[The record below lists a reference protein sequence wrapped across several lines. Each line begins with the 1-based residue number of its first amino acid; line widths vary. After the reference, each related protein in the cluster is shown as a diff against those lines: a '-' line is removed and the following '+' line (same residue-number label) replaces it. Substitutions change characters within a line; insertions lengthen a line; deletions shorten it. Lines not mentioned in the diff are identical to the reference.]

1 MTKIKRIKFTKTN
14 IEKLEHPTGKT
25 PDRYFASNCSA
36 LCVFVQPQPSLVKS
50 YYGSFGK
57 TTIGLDGKQKSSG
70 RYKYICRVGDKPLE
84 AVMAEVRSKL
94 KDWKKEKSQSSKTK
108 IVTNLVKAF
117 VADGAR
123 GFRIKKKGGK
133 IKYKERTSE
142 DYISKLNIYILLMT
156 SNENLIERLT
166 YPTGNLSTAGSLK
179 DIPLNELNQEDI
191 EAFHNRLESTP
202 TVANRVLAVL
212 SVCFAWDSKRGKDRL
227 FKGVNPCLRIEK
239 FPETKDKKFLEIE
252 KVLEIRDY
260 IIQELWR
267 DPHFLA
273 LYMLLMEV
281 GEREVDIFELVWN
294 KPTTITEQKQCS
306 GWINFKNEEIHLTDS
321 KDRNAADVGL
331 TVEAIQV
338 LKKLQQL
345 KIDDASKAGFAAG
358 SKYVFPRPTDPSKPI
373 NYNSFRKKLQ
383 RFNYKFGLAERE
395 HVKGRG
401 KGEFVKGKGK
411 RKAYKY
417 KNNYSF
423 KHLRKTFVTH
433 FGREHGVEA
442 ASERMRHSSPQVTRD
457 HYFNYETEKLRV
469 KHVYNTGDNVI
480 PLKKL
485 GAADE

>member
-1 MTKIKRIKFTKTN
+1 MKRIKATKTN
-14 IEKLEHPTGKT
+14 IEKLEHPTGKK
-25 PDRYFASNCSA
+25 PDRYFATNCSA
-36 LCVFVQPQPSLVKS
+36 LCIFVQPQPSLNKS

-57 TTIGLDGKQKSSG
+57 TIIGPDGKQKSTG

-84 AVMAEVRSKL
+84 AVMNEVRAKL
-94 KDWKKEKSQSSKTK
+94 KDWKKDKSQSGKT
-108 IVTNLVKAF
+108 ITVTDLVKAF
-117 VADGAR
+117 IAGGAK

-133 IKYKERTSE
+133 LKYKNSTSE
-142 DYISKLNIYILLMT
+142 DYISKLSIYILLMT
-156 SNENLIERLT
+156 SNQDLIERLT
-166 YPTGNLSTAGSLK
+166 YPTGNLTTAGSLK
-179 DIPLNELNQEDI
+179 DVPLDKLNQEDI

-252 KVLEIRDY
+252 KVLEIRNY
-260 IIQELWR
+260 IMQELWR

-273 LYMLLMEV
+273 LYMVLLEV

-294 KPTTITEQKQCS
+294 KPSTVTEQKKCS

-345 KIDDASKAGFAAG
+345 KIDENSKAGFAAG

-373 NYNSFRKKLQ
+373 NYSSYRKKLQ
-383 RFNYKFGLAERE
+383 KFNYKFGLAERE

-401 KGEFVKGKGK
+401 KGVFVKGKGK

-417 KNNYSF
+417 KNNYCF

-469 KHVYNTGDNVI
+469 KHVYNTGNNVV
-480 PLKKL
+480 PLKKI

>member
-1 MTKIKRIKFTKTN
+1 MKRIKATKTN
-14 IEKLEHPTGKT
+14 IEKLHHPTGKT
-25 PDRYFASNCSA
+25 PDKYFASNCSG
-36 LCVFVQPQPSLVKS
+36 LCIIVQPEPSLVKS
-50 YYGSFGK
+50 FYGHWSK
-57 TTIGLDGKQKSSG
+57 IIIQPDGKQKRTG
-70 RYKYICRVGDKPLE
+70 RYKYICRVGDKPIESVIADVKL
-84 AVMAEVRSKL
+84 KL
-94 KDWKKEKSQSSKTK
+94 KDWKKEKSQTSKTITLTK
-108 IVTNLVKAF
+108 LVKAF
-117 VADGAR
+117 IADGAK

-133 IKYKERTSE
+133 IKYKKRTSE
-142 DYISKLNIYILLMT
+142 DYISKLSIYILLMT
-156 SNENLIERLT
+156 SNQNLIERLT
-166 YPTGNLSTAGSLK
+166 YPTDNLASARSLK
-179 DIPLNELNQEDI
+179 DIPLDKLNQEDI

-252 KVLEIRDY
+252 KVLEIRNY
-260 IIQELWR
+260 IMEELWR

-273 LYMLLMEV
+273 LYMTLMEV
-281 GEREVDIFELVWN
+281 GEREVDVFELVWN
-294 KPTTITEQKQCS
+294 KPSTITEQKQCS
-306 GWINFKNEEIHLTDS
+306 GWVNFKKEEIHLTDS
-321 KDRNAADVGL
+321 KDRKAADVGL

-345 KIDDASKAGFAAG
+345 KIDEKSKAGFAAG
-358 SKYVFPRPTDPSKPI
+358 SKYVFPRPTDPSQPI
-373 NYNSFRKKLQ
+373 NYSSFRKKLQ
-383 RFNYKFGLAERE
+383 RFNYKFGLAGRE

-411 RKAYKY
+411 RKAYKF

-457 HYFNYETEKLRV
+457 HYFNYEQEKLRV
-469 KHVYNTGDNVI
+469 KHVYNTGDNVV
-480 PLKKL
+480 PLRKK
-485 GAADE
+485 GVTNE

>member
-1 MTKIKRIKFTKTN
+1 MKRIKFTKTN
-14 IEKLEHPTGKT
+14 IEKLEHPTGKK
-25 PDRYFASNCSA
+25 PDRHFATNCSA
-36 LCVFVQPQPSLVKS
+36 LCIFVQPQPSLNKS

-57 TTIGLDGKQKSSG
+57 TIIGPDGKQKSTG

-84 AVMAEVRSKL
+84 AVMNEVRAKL
-94 KDWKKEKSQSSKTK
+94 KDWKKDKSQSGKT
-108 IVTNLVKAF
+108 ITVTDLVKAF
-117 VADGAR
+117 IAGGAK

-133 IKYKERTSE
+133 LKYKNSTSE

-156 SNENLIERLT
+156 SNQDLIERLT
-166 YPTGNLSTAGSLK
+166 YPAGNLTTAGSLK
-179 DIPLNELNQEDI
+179 DVPLDKLNQEDI

-239 FPETKDKKFLEIE
+239 FPETTDKKFLEIE
-252 KVLEIRDY
+252 KVLEIRNY
-260 IIQELWR
+260 IMQELWR

-273 LYMLLMEV
+273 LYMVLLEV

-294 KPTTITEQKQCS
+294 KPSTVTEQKKCS

-345 KIDDASKAGFAAG
+345 KIDEKSNAGYAAG

-373 NYNSFRKKLQ
+373 NYSSYRKKLHK
-383 RFNYKFGLAERE
+383 FNYKFGLAERE

-401 KGEFVKGKGK
+401 KGVFVKGKGK

-417 KNNYSF
+417 KNNYCF

-442 ASERMRHSSPQVTRD
+442 ASERMRHSSPQVTRE

-469 KHVYNTGDNVI
+469 KHVYNTGNNVV
-480 PLKKL
+480 PLKKI